1 MPKTNKIT
9 VSFWIKRVRNSLR
22 TRIAPKRLPKPNR
35 AICRHSPQN
44 HPSRIVRNSAL
55 VALLTPQLI
64 ARRVRPSLARNADR
78 RERSSQLASL
88 DANARHGAFQRGGGA
103 KKRCTVCHERL
114 YAFAVFR
121 RPNWLFPKRFSAP
134 VRRRQF
140 GRCDKPGIRQATQ
153 RPIAALRA
161 LKNSARNMPAG
172 WMFLTAHREGLTG
185 ALKRDF
191 HISQCSGIKTLCNHA
206 GLAHGT
212 ILLWRFAAA
221 ILTILLS
228 VRSVRFR
235 TDGDDL
241 IYPRPTG
248 RRKAG

>member
-1 MPKTNKIT
+1 MER
-9 VSFWIKRVRNSLR
+9 F
-22 TRIAPKRLPKPNR
+22 
-35 AICRHSPQN
+35 
-44 HPSRIVRNSAL
+44 SA
-55 VALLTPQLI
+55 AA
-64 ARRVRPSLARNADR
+64 ARRSDAPLATNAFTR
-78 RERSSQLASL
+78 SRSS
-88 DANARHGAFQRGGGA
+88 
-103 KKRCTVCHERL
+103 
-114 YAFAVFR
+114 AVQIG
-121 RPNWLFPKRFSAP
+121 LFPKRFSAP

-140 GRCDKPGIRQATQ
+140 GRCDKPGIRQAAQ

-248 RRKAG
+248 RRKAGWAQRFVSDLKNLTWQIRIFGL